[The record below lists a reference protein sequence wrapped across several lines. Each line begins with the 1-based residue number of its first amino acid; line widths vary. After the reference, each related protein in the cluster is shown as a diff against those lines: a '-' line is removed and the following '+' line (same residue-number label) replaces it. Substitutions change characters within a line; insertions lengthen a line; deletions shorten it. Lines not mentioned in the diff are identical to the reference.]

1 MTVPDRLRD
10 KLRVGNWVLIQP
22 TVERSTHLPEI
33 LEVMDT
39 PRKRFYGPNDL
50 KPDQFEGSDV
60 LDQM

>member
-1 MTVPDRLRD
+1 MTVPDKLRD

-22 TVERSTHLPEI
+22 TVERTTHLPEI
-33 LEVMDT
+33 LEVMDS

-50 KPDQFEGSDV
+50 EPNQFEGSDN